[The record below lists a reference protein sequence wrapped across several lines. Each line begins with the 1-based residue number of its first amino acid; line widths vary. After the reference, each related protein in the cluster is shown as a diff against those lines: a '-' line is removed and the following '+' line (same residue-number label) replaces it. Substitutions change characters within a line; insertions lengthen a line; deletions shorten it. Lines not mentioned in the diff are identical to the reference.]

1 MIPPAYKPKKK
12 FMQLAIA
19 EAKRARDRGDYAIGA
34 VITQL
39 IGNREVVIASAGNR
53 VKTSGSSIKHVELET
68 LKYVCSGY
76 GRYLPDFVL
85 YSTHEP
91 CAMCAGACV
100 WSKVGAKT
108 PVQQFHAFPAYTC
121 VRTRRSIPRSRTGQS
136 CRRRISED
144 SRPQRN
150 RVDYGKPTRRTKS

>member
-1 MIPPAYKPKKK
+1 MSNPSLLCGPRVPMRFSTASVGSLPVRLLRTAQTICKKSLTQETRIMIPPTYKPKTK

-68 LKYVCSGY
+68 LKY
-76 GRYLPDFVL
+76 
-85 YSTHEP
+85 
-91 CAMCAGACV
+91 
-100 WSKVGAKT
+100 
-108 PVQQFHAFPAYTC
+108 
-121 VRTRRSIPRSRTGQS
+121 
-136 CRRRISED
+136 
-144 SRPQRN
+144 
-150 RVDYGKPTRRTKS
+150 